1 MPSRPSTRATTVVP
15 WCNYVQTN
23 YTDLLENFLQVFVG
37 DMNCQYE
44 FVDDDTM
51 NTVAA
56 GTLAALT
63 HHAASLIRAN
73 PAAALGE
80 LSDDQLMYA
89 ASFAVLSIFELDSN
103 KRSAVIQA
111 EYDGD
116 AGLCSSR
123 AGANRGLYRWLQAF
137 ELPPE

>member
-1 MPSRPSTRATTVVP
+1 
-15 WCNYVQTN
+15 
-23 YTDLLENFLQVFVG
+23 
-37 DMNCQYE
+37 MNCQYE